1 MISKKVLIITPR
13 FPFYE
18 KGACDQDRATG
29 IKIFLEKGF
38 EAVVVCKA
46 LENEAPLAVEFEKI
60 LGIKI
65 IPVVYKFSKSPKRF
79 LNPLWWDG
87 AAFEYCDEEIQK
99 IVGQELD
106 RFKPDIVYFDYTFL
120 WPLYNLVKHKKLP
133 IVTRSINFEPLH
145 FLEEDGYSLKSW
157 FLFLPKLLSE
167 FISLYRSDVFF
178 SISPKEQKIYGWL
191 GKEVINLPLRSLSN
205 FL

>member
-65 IPVVYKFSKSPKRF
+65 ITVVYKFSKSPKRF

-106 RFKPDIVYFDYTFL
+106 RFKPDIVYFPNYMLPFGIFCKTIVALTED
-120 WPLYNLVKHKKLP
+120 LYQEMN
-133 IVTRSINFEPLH
+133 
-145 FLEEDGYSLKSW
+145 
-157 FLFLPKLLSE
+157 
-167 FISLYRSDVFF
+167 
-178 SISPKEQKIYGWL
+178 
-191 GKEVINLPLRSLSN
+191 GKNLPFRYRLAYKIFSTHAARKATAITVYSKTSGKNVSRLFGIDPKRIHVN
-205 FL
+205 YLGVR